1 MSRVYLSNGPPL
13 LLAQQLCGGHESEV
27 LHTISALYRYGVPI
41 LALNTPFSAI
51 SSTLGIIFCLVAAV
65 MWFFDPIPKVQKIEP
80 FVNLCQQVSA
90 WGVLFSLATVAAGVI
105 FLQHSLVNG
114 RNALNYHQCA
124 FQQIFMEQM
133 EAIETNCSLVED
145 LQGTVGAQ
153 VLSAD
158 RVLNGFE
165 IRLQTGVMSQACE
178 VFGRNWWMWWLP
190 TNPNLSPNLC
200 GKFCLKS
207 ERRMT

>member
-1 MSRVYLSNGPPL
+1 
-13 LLAQQLCGGHESEV
+13 
-27 LHTISALYRYGVPI
+27 
-41 LALNTPFSAI
+41 
-51 SSTLGIIFCLVAAV
+51 
-65 MWFFDPIPKVQKIEP
+65 
-80 FVNLCQQVSA
+80 
-90 WGVLFSLATVAAGVI
+90 
-105 FLQHSLVNG
+105 
-114 RNALNYHQCA
+114 
-124 FQQIFMEQM
+124 MEQM

-200 GKFCLKS
+200 GKVCLKL
-207 ERRMT
+207 ERRMTWVVARHCNCQSLCMMWAKLMKMMAGIATRKKVG